1 MLLLSARETEV
12 RGWAECKGND
22 QARREWLIHAKN
34 RLEATVT
41 LCTDHDILKYL
52 HFSSIA
58 GIVQSKLPYDMV
70 RDFKKILVK
79 HLSPSRVL
87 EKEIVI
93 QLLSDFIDE
102 KIMDCTLGVNLEIVN
117 FLGGAVELKNENK
130 KSDQQRGGNNPKSNS
145 PNNASGPSGNI
156 NSNGHSG
163 FSGSN
168 GAKQKY
174 GQHNQQ
180 YDGCHDGQ
188 YSQRQDGGRGGQHN
202 TTMVGGAA

>member
-1 MLLLSARETEV
+1 
-12 RGWAECKGND
+12 
-22 QARREWLIHAKN
+22 
-34 RLEATVT
+34 
-41 LCTDHDILKYL
+41 
-52 HFSSIA
+52 
-58 GIVQSKLPYDMV
+58 MV

-79 HLSPSRVL
+79 HLSPSGVL

-93 QLLSDFIDE
+93 QLLIDFIDE

-180 YDGCHDGQ
+180 YDGCMMA
-188 YSQRQDGGRGGQHN
+188 STASARMAVEVAN
-202 TTMVGGAA
+202 TTLRWWVEQPEQQNQSSQVCHLQQ